1 MATISKDITTFLED
15 NRIEH
20 HPARIRSLLSK
31 LDHEELEDLLDLLD
45 ILEIAFENDDGSI

>member
-1 MATISKDITTFLED
+1 MTTISKDITTFLED

-31 LDHEELEDLLDLLD
+31 LDHEELEDLLD

>member
-1 MATISKDITTFLED
+1 MTTTTKDITTFLED

-31 LDHEELEDLLDLLD
+31 LDHEELEDLLD